1 MQKHLGEVKDH
12 GSAGYL
18 LVESCTDF
26 GNVCSSHI
34 QSLARTKELPFD
46 VARAGVATNLP
57 NDVQNTE
64 SGKGSLFEG

>member
-1 MQKHLGEVKDH
+1 MQKHPREVKDH
-12 GSAGYL
+12 GSTGYL
-18 LVESCTDF
+18 LAESCTDSRH
-26 GNVCSSHI
+26 VCSSHI